1 MWVRCRLHQSCDSG
15 SCLESLRIRWLAPN
29 TTQTCWST
37 VICATRTYPHLTS
50 RSTSTRTRTAG
61 GRFTPRPTGAV
72 ELSAQFGEVV
82 PARGVNSGPSR
93 GSGKTRGR
101 PAMVR
106 VIRRLAIAGAAAFVP
121 VAFVTVVCPGVSN
134 AAECGFGTVFDPPTT
149 LVWRHHFHRHCHLRR
164 PRRQLGTAISRRTS
178 RSVSARPFRS
188 CRCAPASNPTGG
200 ARHGAKQP
208 LTCCCV

>member
-1 MWVRCRLHQSCDSG
+1 MLVNSYLRDAHVPPPDEPLDVDKDAYSRRTLH
-15 SCLESLRIRWLAPN
+15 P
-29 TTQTCWST
+29 
-37 VICATRTYPHLTS
+37 ATN
-50 RSTSTRTRTAG
+50 G
-61 GRFTPRPTGAV
+61 EAV

-101 PAMVR
+101 PAMVG

-178 RSVSARPFRS
+178 RSVSARTFRS